1 MIDISDEEGKMS
13 EVKPKRRFVVE
24 VAGPTFIGL
33 MAEDY
38 DAMMV
43 GLWFYNYRP
52 SGTSHMRV
60 TVGLFNP
67 SAWLFCWELNDD
79 EDWPDYVQYID
90 RKKV

>member
-1 MIDISDEEGKMS
+1 MS
-13 EVKPKRRFVVE
+13 EAKAKRRFVVQ
-24 VAGPTFIGL
+24 VAESTFIGL
-33 MAEDY
+33 VAEDY
-38 DAMMV
+38 DAMVV

-52 SGTSHMRV
+52 SGLASLKRI

-79 EDWPDYVQYID
+79 EDWPDYVQHIE